1 MWFRVILTAFA
12 LAVVLYLQ
20 FGFDIKD
27 WIKNSS
33 TAQLE
38 TSMNASGSAD
48 PSVTPTVVPESK
60 GASTTP

>member
-27 WIKNSS
+27 WVKRSS
-33 TAQLE
+33 TRSGHPISSLE
-38 TSMNASGSAD
+38 SDSSNVS
-48 PSVTPTVVPESK
+48 PSE
-60 GASTTP
+60 

>member
-27 WIKNSS
+27 WVKRSS
-33 TAQLE
+33 TRPHDGAASLE
-38 TSMNASGSAD
+38 SEAS
-48 PSVTPTVVPESK
+48 PTN
-60 GASTTP
+60 

>member
-27 WIKNSS
+27 WVKRSATHSS
-33 TAQLE
+33 DGRSTLE
-38 TSMNASGSAD
+38 SEAS
-48 PSVTPTVVPESK
+48 PTD
-60 GASTTP
+60 

>member
-27 WIKNSS
+27 WVKHSS
-33 TAQLE
+33 TPQMSESSTSGAEAE
-38 TSMNASGSAD
+38 T
-48 PSVTPTVVPESK
+48 PSP
-60 GASTTP
+60 

>member
-27 WIKNSS
+27 WIKQSANQTTENSENNPE
-33 TAQLE
+33 AE
-38 TSMNASGSAD
+38 SA
-48 PSVTPTVVPESK
+48 PQP
-60 GASTTP
+60 